1 MTGLRI
7 AALAMACAAMAA
19 VSGAAAQSGAA
30 VQPVEVKYAPSPF
43 GEGAILSGPL
53 DKAVFYTQRVHLKA
67 GGLVPP
73 HTHPDTRYTTVLSGT
88 LYVCSGDKVAADAV
102 KAFPAGSFPLRP
114 LTRAF
119 SLAGRVDARA
129 ADPEPRVRRR
139 ERAEAGVEAEVENGT
154 ADTIGD
160 AALFVRF
167 VAGRCRTGQRP
178 C

>member
-7 AALAMACAAMAA
+7 AALAMASAAMAA

-53 DKAVFYTQRVHLKA
+53 DKPVFYTQRVHLKA

-73 HTHPDTRYTTVLSGT
+73 HTHPDTRYTAVLSGT

-102 KAFPAGSFPLRP
+102 KAFPAGSFLITP
-114 LTRAF
+114 ANVVHC
-119 SLAGRVDARA
+119 SWAKDG
-129 ADPEPRVRRR
+129 
-139 ERAEAGVEAEVENGT
+139 EVVYQESGIGPT
-154 ADTIGD
+154 ATN
-160 AALFVRF
+160 LVKK
-167 VAGRCRTGQRP
+167 
-178 C
+178 